1 MTNGTGIE
9 AFTETAAC
17 YEFLQ
22 ADLPYLG
29 RISPYVFRFPCP
41 VTARQL
47 EIIGRRG
54 AAVVAAARNGLPL
67 HLVGVASRGIPL
79 ATAIA
84 RHLGGDD
91 VLLSTVGGDGSV
103 EHVARPG
110 PGHFTVVVD
119 NSVVTGATA
128 AATTR
133 ALSRIG
139 VRPRLWVRFFDREEL
154 DTDGVDP
161 TRAVE
166 ARIGCPVTSVF
177 ALRDLLRAERRPAE
191 RAVLVGYAT
200 AHGTA
205 SVRAW
210 LGAAG

>member
-1 MTNGTGIE
+1 MTGGTGIE
-9 AFTETAAC
+9 AFTATDAC
-17 YEFLQ
+17 YEFLT

-29 RISPYVFRFPCP
+29 RTSPYVFRFPCP

-47 EIIGRRG
+47 GVIGRQGARVVGADRRG
-54 AAVVAAARNGLPL
+54 RPV

-79 ATAIA
+79 AAAVA
-84 RHLGGDD
+84 RSLGGDD
-91 VLLSTVGGDGSV
+91 VALSTVGGNGSV
-103 EHVARPG
+103 EHVARTG

-128 AATTR
+128 ADTTR

-139 VRPRLWVRFFDREEL
+139 VRPALWIRFFDREEL
-154 DTDGVDP
+154 DVDGADP

-166 ARIGCPVTSVF
+166 ERIGCPIRSVF
-177 ALRDLLRAERRPAE
+177 ALRDLLRAERRPVE
-191 RAVLVGYAT
+191 RAVLAGYAA

-205 SVRAW
+205 SLRSW
-210 LGAAG
+210 LEETG